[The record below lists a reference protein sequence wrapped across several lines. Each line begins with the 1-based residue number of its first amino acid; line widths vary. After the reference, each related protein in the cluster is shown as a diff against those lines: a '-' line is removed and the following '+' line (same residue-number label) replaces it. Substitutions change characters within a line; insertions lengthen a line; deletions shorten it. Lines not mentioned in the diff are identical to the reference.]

1 MINKK
6 GGCKPIAQLHGGSI
20 LHTDA
25 FCKLLPRPR
34 PVKAI
39 LPRESEEVRAG
50 LSIWFYIYK
59 DQMASLEM
67 IFDPGTQP
75 ESGKDFFFC
84 SLFNLLSVYGR
95 GLSCRSRGEL
105 CVRLSGQHTVGL
117 GVSPSLP
124 EGAAERCGRV
134 GLVVKP
140 QAGLSGVEGRAGSC
154 YTTAPQ
160 LGNLR
165 QQPLAWNIIKHT
177 QALRNRNATN

>member
-1 MINKK
+1 MIKKK
-6 GGCKPIAQLHGGSI
+6 GGRKPIAQLHGGSI

-25 FCKLLPRPR
+25 FCELLPCPQ

-67 IFDPGTQP
+67 IFDLGR
-75 ESGKDFFFC
+75 SRSRAKIFFFC

-95 GLSCRSRGEL
+95 GLSCRRRGEL
-105 CVRLSGQHTVGL
+105 CVCLSGQHFMRL
-117 GVSPSLP
+117 GVSPLLP
-124 EGAAERCGRV
+124 EGAAEPCERV

-140 QAGLSGVEGRAGSC
+140 RVGLSGVEGRAGSC
-154 YTTAPQ
+154 YTTALQ
-160 LGNLR
+160 HRNLC

-177 QALRNRNATN
+177 QTPQNRNSTN

>member
-6 GGCKPIAQLHGGSI
+6 GGRKPTAQLRGGSR

-25 FCKLLPRPR
+25 FCELLPRPR

-67 IFDPGTQP
+67 IFDLGR
-75 ESGKDFFFC
+75 SRNRAKIFFFYFFFPC

-95 GLSCRSRGEL
+95 GLSRRSGGEL
-105 CVRLSGQHTVGL
+105 CVRLSGPCAVGL
-117 GVSPSLP
+117 GVRPALP
-124 EGAAERCGRV
+124 TAAADPCGRV
-134 GLVVKP
+134 GLVVK
-140 QAGLSGVEGRAGSC
+140 ALSGVVQGGRQSWIPLHHRPAAWKSASTTSC
-154 YTTAPQ
+154 TES
-160 LGNLR
+160 N
-165 QQPLAWNIIKHT
+165 
-177 QALRNRNATN
+177 